1 MRIAGWVIWCVF
13 ARRRPRN
20 HALEGGCS
28 STASSIS
35 SRRLHCRNL
44 GVAAAGA
51 AVKQWQSA
59 LCLLIHGL
67 TNKGAAPRGG
77 SLVSQF
83 LGREARRAQ
92 GGVLDGHGIRGTVS
106 LGLDDS
112 NPCPSWLTRDHD
124 GRQGVVPI
132 LRPRPSAPSRR
143 LKAILRTQP
152 GLRGIGPALGPPRGA
167 NAQIAVCS
175 TSTRRR
181 QAGVTWP
188 SRRRWR
194 WRQTWPSAAALG
206 GWLCKVGGGR
216 PAAVVEAP
224 PVAGLKG
231 CEPKAPRA

>member
-1 MRIAGWVIWCVF
+1 VRIRSAETPQPCV
-13 ARRRPRN
+13 
-20 HALEGGCS
+20 GG
-28 STASSIS
+28 
-35 SRRLHCRNL
+35 R
-44 GVAAAGA
+44 
-51 AVKQWQSA
+51 
-59 LCLLIHGL
+59 LLIHCFQYFL
-67 TNKGAAPRGG
+67 PPVALSEPWGG
-77 SLVSQF
+77 RCWGGGEAMAIGIVSQF

-194 WRQTWPSAAALG
+194 LRQTWPSAAALG

-231 CEPKAPRA
+231 CGPEAPRA